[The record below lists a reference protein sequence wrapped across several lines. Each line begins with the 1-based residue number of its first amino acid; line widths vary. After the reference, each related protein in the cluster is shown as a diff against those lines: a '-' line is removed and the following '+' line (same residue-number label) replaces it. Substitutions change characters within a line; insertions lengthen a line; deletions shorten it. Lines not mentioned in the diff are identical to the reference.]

1 LLLGRKDLIEA
12 ASWSNSPHD
21 DTVGRGMK
29 VAKEQIIGMV
39 AAIDWFLSQS
49 DAGMEAEFRRRAE
62 RIAAH
67 LKDIPT
73 LTHEVFVPAVAN
85 AVPHLVIRYDQ
96 TRVKKAPLEVAQ
108 ILRDGTPSIEL
119 NPSTGRKPVSAGLP
133 GGEDTILVG
142 VWMLQPGEDLIVA
155 RRLREVLLKAAA

>member
-1 LLLGRKDLIEA
+1 
-12 ASWSNSPHD
+12 
-21 DTVGRGMK
+21 
-29 VAKEQIIGMV
+29 
-39 AAIDWFLSQS
+39 
-49 DAGMEAEFRRRAE
+49 MEAEFRGRAE

-73 LTHEVFVPAVAN
+73 LTHDVFIPAAAN

-96 TRVKKAPLEVAQ
+96 TRVKVKPLDVAQ
-108 ILRDGTPSIEL
+108 ILRDGSPSIEL

-155 RRLREVLLKAAA
+155 RRLREVLRKAVG